1 MEVTGKPSLWR
12 NSSKESAPRFVSTK
26 TRVLEAWQKVKMR
39 IGKLKVEGHEGARV
53 GLEAVK
59 PSLRTFMDSVSQ
71 VWNVLL
77 TCTTLNI

>member
-1 MEVTGKPSLWR
+1 MTGKPSLWR

-26 TRVLEAWQKVKMR
+26 TRVLEAWQRVKMR
-39 IGKLKVEGHEGARV
+39 IGKAKVGHGGARV